1 VPDDPFR
8 SLYGHPLL
16 PAGFNSAPNAGDEVD
31 GAGLNTQQWPALV
44 DSFEALEVLIIT
56 EEMLRFFE
64 TDCPDWVAPCEN
76 NTVVFPRGIQSV
88 QIRRTG

>member
-1 VPDDPFR
+1 MPDDPYR

-31 GAGLNTQQWPALV
+31 GAGLNMQQWPVLA

-64 TDCPDWVAPCEN
+64 TDCPDWIAPHDN
-76 NTVVFPRGIQSV
+76 NTVVFPRGSLTHQV
-88 QIRRTG
+88 RKTG